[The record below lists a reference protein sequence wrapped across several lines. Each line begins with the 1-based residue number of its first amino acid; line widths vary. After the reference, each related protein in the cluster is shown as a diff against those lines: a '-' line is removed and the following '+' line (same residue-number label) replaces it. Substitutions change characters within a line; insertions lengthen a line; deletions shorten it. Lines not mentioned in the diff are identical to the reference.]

1 VDDTEL
7 RSWIVERGGY
17 IHEGLKLV
25 DEAPCGAR
33 GVVAVEDISLEEVSS
48 RPLMLI
54 PAAME
59 LTLEKALAILE
70 PLVPASVLAR
80 APLHT
85 LDAGALVALLIAH
98 ERRKGSDSSWW
109 PYLSALPEPV
119 SCAWALPVPQV
130 MQRMEDLSARGI
142 DTQGWT
148 QELDAAQRYL
158 TAVSHGMCQDYGEYL
173 DITPDDVK
181 WGIGIMSSR
190 GYGGELRP
198 GLVPYIDMV
207 NHNARSTPFIWTD
220 ANLDQQ
226 ALYAVWSTWDTEPRP
241 LKAGDEVY
249 VDYKFESLGPLD
261 AFMSH
266 GFVPQEM

>member
-1 VDDTEL
+1 
-7 RSWIVERGGY
+7 
-17 IHEGLKLV
+17 
-25 DEAPCGAR
+25 
-33 GVVAVEDISLEEVSS
+33 
-48 RPLMLI
+48 
-54 PAAME
+54 ME
-59 LTLEKALAILE
+59 LTFEKALEVLE
-70 PLVPASVLAR
+70 PLVPPRITGAFEKQQTDGVAWVSSVLAR

-98 ERRKGSDSSWW
+98 ERRKGSASPWW
-109 PYLSALPEPV
+109 PYLSALPETV
-119 SCAWALPVPQV
+119 SCAWALPVPQYA
-130 MQRMEDLSARGI
+130 DSGPTLSFVLYSEYRRARGI
-142 DTQGWT
+142 DTEGWP

-158 TAVSHGMCQDYGEYL
+158 NAVAQGMCQDYGEYL
-173 DITPDDVK
+173 GITPDDVI

-226 ALYAVWSTWDTEPRP
+226 ALYAVWSVWDDEPRP
-241 LKAGDEVY
+241 LQAGDEVY
-249 VDYKFESLGPLD
+249 VDYKFEGLGPLD